1 MKYPCLWTACATC
14 APIALGLLT
23 LEAAEIDAAKL
34 PPPAKKTVVY
44 EKDIKPILTKACL
57 DCHSE
62 EAAMGD
68 FRVDDRKAI
77 LDGGASG
84 KAILPGQS
92 DKSPIIHYVAHLI
105 KKMEMP
111 PLRQGDPLKPD
122 QIALLRAWIDQG
134 VKFKETDEPA
144 KPAPKPAADTDKSTP
159 KTKP

>member
-1 MKYPCLWTACATC
+1 MKYSHLQTACAMC
-14 APIALGLLT
+14 AAITLGLSAIH
-23 LEAAEIDAAKL
+23 AAEIDARKL

-77 LDGGASG
+77 LEGGASG

-92 DKSPIIHYVAHLI
+92 EKSPLIHYVAHLV

-122 QIALLRAWIDQG
+122 EIALLRAWIDQG

-144 KPAPKPAADTDKSTP
+144 KPIQKPGAETGKTALKPAS
-159 KTKP
+159 